1 MDNKMFTVS
10 IDKEYDVMKKE
21 FSSSIYLRVY
31 TSLFKAGIVRDLKPA
46 NFTVL
51 LAIASFMDADGNCYP
66 TQRQIAEI
74 TGITTPTVNKAVNE
88 LLEFKVNGIPII
100 TREFVQNGQFK
111 NSYYTVNPLSQ
122 LAIFDGLVKEIDT
135 EPVKESLIVPLKNFE
150 LNNNQLTI
158 TNDTNIAEEE
168 LAPVFKNSKDV
179 AVYFADQ
186 YRKQYDVNYSIVFKR
201 DLPLIKTKLLA
212 MFSAEQIKTMID
224 ITISEYD
231 SRWKNASYPR
241 PTISAMCSWIGQ
253 TALAIAEDSDKESK
267 ELIELTSGSDDANS
281 NVLKKFGI

>member
-122 LAIFDGLVKEIDT
+122 LAIFDGQIKEILTDS
-135 EPVKESLIVPLKNFE
+135 VKESLSSPLKKIE
-150 LNNNQLTI
+150 LNKTSTI